1 MSTTWAT
8 AAVLGCCTRHA
19 PARCVQ
25 RWSPGPFHQA
35 ILNMRAR
42 VPQPEPALVDI
53 AEPAQITAPSPVS
66 CTAQLQPQART
77 THRLWMASRAA
88 AHRFRS
94 AGSEQAAGTQQAA
107 LCVAMGSRCHQLAR
121 QCLWQR
127 RALTRSDSRA
137 PPLRDLRSPL
147 QGQSCWL
154 QHRQLGERESIPG
167 PAGRADRLLGKHH
180 TCSTAPPQSRGP
192 CTRSVES
199 ERSCACGRAVSL
211 QAASVCQMPHRL
223 AARVCTLTQPGVHR
237 AYGAAASPQLL
248 GLHPRERHRSLS
260 MHWHCCARLQQLEHA
275 GLINM

>member
-1 MSTTWAT
+1 LQAATCLHMSTTWAT

-137 PPLRDLRSPL
+137 PPLPTYVHHCR
-147 QGQSCWL
+147 G
-154 QHRQLGERESIPG
+154 
-167 PAGRADRLLGKHH
+167 RLLAAAQACLGNVSQSLDLPDELIACWGSM
-180 TCSTAPPQSRGP
+180 TLLRGPPQSQSP

-211 QAASVCQMPHRL
+211 QLPAFDQRPHRL
-223 AARVCTLTQPGVHR
+223 AARWHTYTYQVCTELMAPRQD
-237 AYGAAASPQLL
+237 PQLL
-248 GLHPRERHRSLS
+248 GLHSRERHR
-260 MHWHCCARLQQLEHA
+260 H
-275 GLINM
+275 